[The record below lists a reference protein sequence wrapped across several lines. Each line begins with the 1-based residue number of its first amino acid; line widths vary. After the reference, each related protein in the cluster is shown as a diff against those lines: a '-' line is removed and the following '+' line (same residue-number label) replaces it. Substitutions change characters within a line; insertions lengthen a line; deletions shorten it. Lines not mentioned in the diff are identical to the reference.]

1 MRIRSDA
8 LMPLFARHE
17 TFHPRNGWL
26 TKAVDAVDVDPYVFT
41 RDRAPIDLGVG
52 KNMVRAIRYWGIA
65 CKVFE
70 ETAREGDSR
79 AIPLRVTPM
88 GQLLLG
94 RQGWD
99 RYIEDPR
106 TLWLLHWELLRP
118 PVMAPVW
125 WWAFNQFDAVE
136 FEAADLERFAIEA
149 MIDEGWA
156 GPAVSSVA
164 KDVDCLLRMY
174 GRRSRVGGEEWLD
187 SPFASLELIEPVPG
201 QSRRWRFGSARMLEP
216 AIVAYAA
223 LDCLRRWEASAK
235 TVSLARLAAAPG
247 GPGRAFRLT
256 ESALA
261 AALGVAAQQVQGL
274 TVAAPAGLTQLIANR
289 DVGVLQLELLAR
301 AYGRG
306 PDAVAV
312 TPIAE
317 AAEGHEHAG

>member
-1 MRIRSDA
+1 MSIRSHA
-8 LMPLFARHE
+8 MVPLFARHE
-17 TFHPRNGWL
+17 TFHPRSGWL
-26 TKAVDAVDVDPYVFT
+26 TKAVDAVDADPYVFT
-41 RDRAPIDLGVG
+41 RDRAPVDLGVG

-65 CKVFE
+65 CKVIE
-70 ETAREGDSR
+70 ETEREGDNR
-79 AIPLRVTPM
+79 ALPLRVTPM
-88 GQLLLG
+88 GQMLLG
-94 RQGWD
+94 RPGWD

-125 WWAFNQFDAVE
+125 WWTFNQFDAVE
-136 FEAADLERFAIEA
+136 FEAADLERFAVEA

-187 SPFASLELIEPVPG
+187 SPFASLELIEPIPG
-201 QSRRWRFGSARMLEP
+201 HSRRWRFGSARMLESM
-216 AIVAYAA
+216 IVAYAA
-223 LDCLRRWEASAK
+223 LDCLRRWEVTAK

-261 AALGVAAQQVQGL
+261 VALGTAATQVQGL
-274 TVAAPAGLTQLIANR
+274 AVAAPAGLTQLIATR
-289 DVGVLQLELLAR
+289 DLGVLQLELLAN
-301 AYGRG
+301 AYGRES
-306 PDAVAV
+306 DAVAAGQ
-312 TPIAE
+312 TQEPAD
-317 AAEGHEHAG
+317 GHDRAR

>member
-1 MRIRSDA
+1 MRVRTDA
-8 LMPLFARHE
+8 LVPLFARHE
-17 TFHPRNGWL
+17 TFHPRSGWL
-26 TKAVDAVDVDPYVFT
+26 TKAVDAVESDPYVFT

-65 CKVFE
+65 FKVIE
-70 ETAREGDSR
+70 ETPREADSR
-79 AIPLRVTPM
+79 AIPLRVTTM
-88 GQLLLG
+88 GQMLLG

-106 TLWLLHWELLRP
+106 TLWLLHWQLLRP

-136 FEAADLERFAIEA
+136 FEASDLERFAVEA
-149 MIDEGWA
+149 MLDEGWA
-156 GPAVSSVA
+156 GTAVSSVE

-187 SPFASLELIEPVPG
+187 SPFASLELVEPVPG
-201 QSRRWRFGSARMLEP
+201 VSRRWRFGTGRMLEP
-216 AIVAYAA
+216 AIVTYAA

-261 AALGVAAQQVQGL
+261 SALGAAAQDASGL
-274 TVAAPAGLTQLIANR
+274 AVAAPAGLTQLIATR

-301 AYGRG
+301 VYGRAADG
-306 PDAVAV
+306 RPADSA
-312 TPIAE
+312 TE
-317 AAEGHEHAG
+317 AAEGLEHAR